1 MKVKPFGILPS
12 IMMVVLSVGLVNH
25 VLVIPLLFDSAKR
38 DAWISVLMGL
48 VVVLPWA
55 LIPQLGILKRLKGKP
70 VDQWLKEI
78 MPNFLAWIMMGV
90 FLLVQLLIAFETL
103 IMTVSWT
110 ATTYLPNTPSIVVC
124 VVFLA
129 LCLYAS
135 ISGLRTIAYVSCILL
150 PIVVLL
156 GDFVMSANM
165 PHKDYHYLLPMFE
178 NSPWSIIKGLLYTL
192 TSSTELF
199 VFMFIQHHVS
209 GKFKRWPFLFLVVFL
224 SMLTLGPVMGSISE
238 FGPVEADKM
247 RYPAFSQWRLVSIGK
262 YFEHVDFFAIF
273 QWMSGALI
281 RLSLCI
287 HILSEFGPFRH
298 AKKRWISPAI
308 LGVIIL
314 VVSYFGI
321 NHMLEFKVILEKFF
335 LYTGVAIMVLT
346 SIIWIVSLFQ
356 KKQGNNNRSAI
367 IGSEEAEQP

>member
-12 IMMVVLSVGLVNH
+12 IMMIVLSVGLVNH
-25 VLVIPLLFDSAKR
+25 VLVIPLLFDTAKR

-48 VVVLPWA
+48 IVVLPWA
-55 LIPQLGILKRLKGKP
+55 LLPQLGILKRLKGKP

-78 MPNFLAWIMMGV
+78 MPNFLAWIIMGV

-110 ATTYLPNTPSIVVC
+110 ATTYLPNTPSSVVC
-124 VVFLA
+124 IVFLG

-178 NSPWSIIKGLLYTL
+178 NSQISIIRGLLYTL

-209 GKFKRWPFLFLVVFL
+209 GKFKRWPFFFLVMFL
-224 SMLTLGPVMGSISE
+224 SLLTLGPVMGSISE

-287 HILSEFGPFRH
+287 HILTEFGPFRH
-298 AKKRWISPAI
+298 AKKKWISPAL
-308 LGVIIL
+308 LGMIIL

-321 NHMLEFKVILEKFF
+321 NHMLEFKVLLEKLF
-335 LYTGVAIMVLT
+335 LYTGVIIMVLT

-367 IGSEEAEQP
+367 IGSEEAEQ